1 MSTRVIKQF
10 VTPASSGLLK
20 NLSLFVALFLAFS
33 VFGGD
38 KTEEFWNA
46 VRKGDLEKVK
56 TFLAAGIDVNT
67 KNRYGATALSFAA
80 DKGYVEIA
88 KLLIEKGADVN
99 VTDTFYKSTPL
110 AWATFNNHPEMV
122 ILLLEKGANDAGEAL
137 GAAIS
142 NKDAAMVKVFLEKG
156 KLKPEELSEALEFA
170 KQQGDPNIVDA
181 LKKAGA
187 KEPVR
192 FPLPDELLKSYA
204 GTFRN
209 ESGNEVTVAIKE
221 KNVLLQ
227 SAGDDPFPLSAV
239 DNTTFKSGGFS
250 ITFFSKENKV
260 AGFNVQRPN
269 GTTSVYNRIEDRD
282 KAVVPSSEPAKTE
295 TAPAASS
302 VSPFT
307 VKTGG
312 NWPSFRGLNA
322 TGVADGENPPMKWD
336 GEKSVNIRWK
346 TPIPGLAHSSP
357 VVWGNK
363 VFLTTA
369 ISSNP
374 DSKLRHGLYGDVA
387 PDKDLSKHTWKVYCL
402 DKQTG
407 KILWE
412 RVVAEATPEVKRHPK
427 STQANS
433 TPATDGKN
441 VALLTGNG
449 ELLVYDIQ
457 GNQLWKKDL
466 GVLNSGWFY
475 DPDYEWGYGSSP
487 ILYKNLVIVQCDLQ
501 KNSYIAAFDVKTGK
515 QVWLTPREE
524 IPSWGSPTI
533 HVGKERAELITN
545 GTGFV
550 RGYDPITGKELWKLA
565 GNSEI
570 TVPTPFVAHDLIYVT
585 SGYTPVQPIYAIK
598 LGAKG
603 DISLKKDQESN
614 QFVAWSKQRGGPY
627 MPTPIVYGDYLYTC
641 ANSGVVT
648 AYNAKTGERIY
659 QQRLGGKGSAYAFTA
674 SPVAADGKLY
684 FTSEDGEI
692 FVIKAGPTYEV
703 LSVNKLG
710 EVILATPAISQKMLI
725 VRTINHLYGIGE

>member
-1 MSTRVIKQF
+1 MFRKIS
-10 VTPASSGLLK
+10 LL
-20 NLSLFVALFLAFS
+20 VALILTCS
-33 VFGGD
+33 VFADD

-46 VRKGDLEKVK
+46 VRKGDMEKVK
-56 TFLAAGIDVNT
+56 TFLAEGIDVNA

-80 DKGYVEIA
+80 DKGHVEIA
-88 KLLIEKGADVN
+88 RLLIEKGADVN
-99 VTDTFYKSTPL
+99 VKDTFYGATPL
-110 AWATFNNHPEMV
+110 SWATFNSHAEV
-122 ILLLEKGANDAGEAL
+122 AKLLLEKGASDAADAL

-142 NKDAAMVKVFLEKG
+142 NKDLAMVKVILEKG

-170 KQQGDPNIVDA
+170 KQSADQNIVDA
-181 LKKAGA
+181 LKQAGA
-187 KEPVR
+187 KEPIQFAV
-192 FPLPDELLKSYA
+192 PAEILQSYA

-209 ESGNEVTVAIKE
+209 ESGNEVTVVIQD
-221 KNVLLQ
+221 KNLVLH
-227 SAGDDPFPLSAV
+227 STGADPFPLPAV

-250 ITFFSKENKV
+250 ITFFSKENKI

-269 GTTSVYNRIEDRD
+269 GTTGVYNRIEVRD
-282 KAVVPSSEPAKTE
+282 TAAAPPSEPAKTE
-295 TAPAASS
+295 SAPATPS
-302 VSPFT
+302 VSSFSI
-307 VKTGG
+307 KTGG

-322 TGVADGENPPMKWD
+322 SGVADGENPPTKWD

-346 TPIPGLAHSSP
+346 TPIPGLGHSSP
-357 VVWGNK
+357 VVWGNR
-363 VFLTTA
+363 VFLTSA
-369 ISSNP
+369 ISSDP
-374 DSKLRHGLYGDVA
+374 DSKLKHGLYGDVA

-412 RVVAEATPEVKRHPK
+412 RIVAEGVPEVKRHTK

-441 VALLTGNG
+441 LAVLMGNG
-449 ELLVYDIQ
+449 ELLVFDME
-457 GNQLWKKDL
+457 GKQLWKKDL

-487 ILYKNLVIVQCDLQ
+487 VLYKDLVIVQCDLQ
-501 KNSYIAAFDVKTGK
+501 KDSFIAAFNVKNGK

-533 HVGKERAELITN
+533 HVGKERTELITN

-550 RGYDPITGKELWKLA
+550 RGYDPLTGKELWKLA

-603 DISLKKDQESN
+603 DISLKKDEESN

-641 ANSGVVT
+641 ANNGVVT

-692 FVIKAGPTYEV
+692 FVVKAGPTYEV

-710 EVILATPAISQKMLI
+710 EVILATPAISQKTII
-725 VRTINHLYGIGE
+725 VRTLNHVYGISE